1 MNVSK
6 FLQAMKSLVPKDKI
20 RDMQKE
26 GNKLD
31 EAETSGENATRV
43 AD

>member
-1 MNVSK
+1 
-6 FLQAMKSLVPKDKI
+6 MKYLVPKDEV

-26 GNKLD
+26 DNKLD